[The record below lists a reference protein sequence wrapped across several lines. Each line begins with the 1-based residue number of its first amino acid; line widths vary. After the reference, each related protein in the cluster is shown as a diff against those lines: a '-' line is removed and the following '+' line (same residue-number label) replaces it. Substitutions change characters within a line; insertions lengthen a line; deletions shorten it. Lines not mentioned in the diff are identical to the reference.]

1 VGEQYRGSEREH
13 YRRVEKE
20 CFGLPN
26 GGMIAAMVVGVIIIL
41 IGLNLFLNTT
51 YGIDIQ
57 FWPWIIVIIGILM
70 VAGALYRWRKH

>member
-1 VGEQYRGSEREH
+1 
-13 YRRVEKE
+13 
-20 CFGLPN
+20 
-26 GGMIAAMVVGVIIIL
+26 MIAAVVVGVIIIL
-41 IGLNLFLNTT
+41 IGLNLFLNAT